1 MPSPN
6 RTPLLPS
13 DIEFVDIPETRLRV
27 SRVALGTWAMGGWMW
42 GGTDQRQSVST
53 IWAAIDQGI
62 NLIDTAPAYGF
73 GVSEEIVGRAIAT
86 AGLRSHALIATKV
99 GLEWHEGK
107 VYRNASRQRIMRE
120 VDDSLRRLRTDYID
134 IYQVHWPDPL
144 VPIEETAEAMD
155 ALFKLGKIRAIGV
168 SNFSVE
174 QMERFRRV
182 APLHVLQPPYN
193 LFERE
198 IESQIL
204 PYCRANNIATF
215 GYGALCRGLL
225 TGRMEPDTS
234 FEGDDLRR
242 TDPKFQPPR
251 FGQYLAAVRKL
262 DQLAKAR
269 FHRRVIHLAVRWMLD
284 QGIGVALWGG
294 RHPDQLKAALGVAG
308 WTLDANTRALID
320 GILSQTITDPVG
332 PEFMAPA
339 QRPRPDLT

>member
-1 MPSPN
+1 MPSPSQAPIPQID
-6 RTPLLPS
+6 T
-13 DIEFVDIPETRLRV
+13 EFVDIPGTPLRA

-42 GGTDQRQSVST
+42 GGTDARESVAT

-73 GVSEEIVGRAIAT
+73 GVSEEIVGRAIAA
-86 AGLRSHALIATKV
+86 AGLRSHTLIATKV
-99 GLEWHEGK
+99 GLEWQDGK

-120 VDDSLRRLRTDYID
+120 IDDSLRRLRTDHID

-144 VPIEETAEAMD
+144 VPIEETAEAMR
-155 ALFKLGKIRAIGV
+155 ALFDLGKIRAIGV
-168 SNFSVE
+168 SNFSVA
-174 QMERFRRV
+174 QMERFRSV

-193 LFERE
+193 LFERD
-198 IESQIL
+198 IESEIL

-225 TGRMEPDTS
+225 SGRMQPDTE
-234 FEGDDLRR
+234 FDGDDLRR

-251 FGQYLAAVRKL
+251 FAQYLAAVRKL
-262 DQLAKAR
+262 DQLAKTR

-284 QGIGVALWGG
+284 QGISVALWGG
-294 RHPDQLKAALGVAG
+294 RHPDQVKAALNVAG
-308 WTLDANTRALID
+308 WTLDANTQAQID
-320 GILSQTITDPVG
+320 DILSETITDPVG

-339 QRPRPDLT
+339 QRPR